1 MVIKMIVIIT
11 KQQLVLKD
19 ITIINDE
26 IEMIDDYSFYYN
38 NTIINFD
45 YLICDDFKMLKNIE
59 KTKMI
64 IDEEPVT
71 NFFQQTSLEHIYIG
85 NIEIALDHLYN
96 GDE

>member
-1 MVIKMIVIIT
+1 MLTHLFI
-11 KQQLVLKD
+11 LL
-19 ITIINDE
+19 NPLG
-26 IEMIDDYSFYYN
+26 Y
-38 NTIINFD
+38 
-45 YLICDDFKMLKNIE
+45 KMLKNIE